1 MKCACVLF
9 PLLFMLYFSLSLRI
23 MLNFPCLLG
32 TLSTLNTNKEFM
44 LCTNIPL
51 NILDGYDDVFDIA
64 MDFSFIKY
72 KCTELSGRQLD
83 PILATLSCFRSNYFW
98 GKKIWSYLG
107 RPMQPW
113 LVKLHRPFLSLVPFR
128 LACSMYYY
136 NGYDGASELQYGKC
150 FLH

>member
-9 PLLFMLYFSLSLRI
+9 PLLFMLYFSLFLRI

-72 KCTELSGRQLD
+72 KCTKLSGRLLD
-83 PILATLSCFRSNYFW
+83 PILATFSCF
-98 GKKIWSYLG
+98 
-107 RPMQPW
+107 
-113 LVKLHRPFLSLVPFR
+113 
-128 LACSMYYY
+128 
-136 NGYDGASELQYGKC
+136 
-150 FLH
+150 